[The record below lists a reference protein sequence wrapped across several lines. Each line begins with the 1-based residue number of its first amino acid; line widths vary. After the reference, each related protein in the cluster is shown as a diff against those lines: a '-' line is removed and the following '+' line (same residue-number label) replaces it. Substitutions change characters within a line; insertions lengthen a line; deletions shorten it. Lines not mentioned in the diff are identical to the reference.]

1 MNIMC
6 NNKLGCACDN
16 YLLKQGPSRQIHDL
30 VGGGFSCVDGEVKK
44 RKRGAKPRWC
54 SRPGWRSTSR
64 RGTAGTI
71 SSRRTVTG
79 RRLRVAPSMEVVA
92 GVQGDGAHGGGG
104 GQAGASRTLPG
115 VMEGDSQHPHGDGH
129 DDCLAIGRGVEVM
142 VAEVLGDGAH
152 GEGGDQAGASHTQP
166 GVGGDGRYHIA
177 DGREDCQDVGKEILI
192 HKSFTPR
199 RPKDF
204 TTVKKRGIVPDG
216 LVQSKL
222 AGFIAKYPELRIEG
236 RGVKRKCG
244 DGVQNDIGVP
254 NV

>member
-1 MNIMC
+1 M
-6 NNKLGCACDN
+6 
-16 YLLKQGPSRQIHDL
+16 
-30 VGGGFSCVDGEVKK
+30 
-44 RKRGAKPRWC
+44 
-54 SRPGWRSTSR
+54 
-64 RGTAGTI
+64 
-71 SSRRTVTG
+71 
-79 RRLRVAPSMEVVA
+79 VAPSMEVVA
-92 GVQGDGAHGGGG
+92 GVHGDGAHGGEG
-104 GQAGASRTLPG
+104 GQAGASHTLPG

-129 DDCLAIGRGVEVM
+129 DDCLAIGRGIEVM

-152 GEGGDQAGASHTQP
+152 GEGGDQAGAGHTQP

-177 DGREDCQDVGKEILI
+177 DGREDCQDVGKEILM